1 MKQEL
6 VVYTDMIN
14 SNFFHQIFY
23 ENNIS
28 IKSLTDFEKE
38 ENQINC
44 GLVFIKDNQNLIKKV
59 LSKKFKNK
67 IFLIDSKN
75 YQIQR
80 SSENI
85 IFQTINIKL
94 LKNKITNLLLS
105 QDYNYKNLSMIDNNL
120 TNTKS
125 KISIKVTEVEKQIL
139 VNLFEI
145 NIIKRQEVKEKILN
159 IKQNIETNSLDSHLT
174 RIRKKLK
181 KIKNKINIIS
191 RDDTLS
197 IQ

>member
-1 MKQEL
+1 
-6 VVYTDMIN
+6 
-14 SNFFHQIFY
+14 
-23 ENNIS
+23 
-28 IKSLTDFEKE
+28 
-38 ENQINC
+38 
-44 GLVFIKDNQNLIKKV
+44 
-59 LSKKFKNK
+59 
-67 IFLIDSKN
+67 
-75 YQIQR
+75 
-80 SSENI
+80 
-85 IFQTINIKL
+85 
-94 LKNKITNLLLS
+94 
-105 QDYNYKNLSMIDNNL
+105 MIDNNL

-181 KIKNKINIIS
+181 KIKSEINIIS